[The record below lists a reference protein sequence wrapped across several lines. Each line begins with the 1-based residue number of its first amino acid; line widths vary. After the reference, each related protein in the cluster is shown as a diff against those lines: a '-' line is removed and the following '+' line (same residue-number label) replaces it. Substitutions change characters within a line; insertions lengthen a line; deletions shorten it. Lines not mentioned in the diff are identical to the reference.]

1 MRRFVAALS
10 GVLVVAAGLVVSAA
24 ASSAVVRSVAA
35 QSAAGRAPTVQA
47 GSFHPVNSTRVLDT
61 RRLGGLASGG
71 VLRPPVA
78 GAGAIP
84 VDASAVTVNVTVL
97 APARS
102 GSISVFP
109 GDQAWNGSASI
120 SFGAGLTKQS
130 MITAVLGSN
139 GTLAVRNNI
148 GARIQVIFDV
158 VGYSADR
165 GHVPSAPGA
174 FYPLGIRRVFD
185 TRAAGSHPLQ
195 PGQANLVQIGGN
207 GGVPTTGVAAVVA
220 NVTVI
225 SPARA
230 GTLSAY
236 PFDAGWNTGTSI
248 SFAAGRSEQD
258 VLSVGIGDYGAIG
271 LRNASSAP
279 VQVVV
284 DVIGYYLDGTPVD
297 YGSYQSIPSYRV
309 LDERLSGQHPIAP
322 GGTASMLPTQGINNV
337 TYHDPPPAW
346 GLAASVVRFTVLTPA
361 HAGSVSVYR
370 ADQAWNGAA
379 SISFPAGISV
389 QQQLTTPLGPNQA
402 LLIRNNTAGPLTLV
416 ADVLGYYRGVPAP
429 SVAGS
434 VNFERPGGPLR
445 DVSCASA
452 TFCMVSELPGRVETW
467 NGTAW
472 SKPSVVPP
480 ASQLMSLSCLSA
492 TFCMAAGWAD
502 ANRHIEVFRYD
513 GTSWTAQASLVYQ
526 WGRYPRVSCA
536 STSFCLV
543 VGSIGYRTFDGT
555 GWSAEQPFQ
564 PAQPSYDDQVIG
576 LTCVSASFCMAV
588 TVFNRVYRFDGTGW
602 SAPLSIAG
610 LTKPS
615 TVSCTSATF
624 CLAGDSLGNVASYD
638 GTSWAV
644 TPQVSPHPIS
654 WASCASST
662 DCRVVDNTGTVFRF
676 DGQAWSIELSSH
688 FTASRM
694 SCAPGGTCVLIDAD
708 YLLQDGE
715 AMVFDGTSWGSAHQ
729 IQFGPY
735 GGGGVSCVSTSFC
748 MAIDVGGWAASY
760 DGTGWNTEVFVADQG
775 DQLEAVSC
783 GSSSSC
789 VAVDDHG
796 KAYHYDGTAWSAA
809 MLVEPGGWLS
819 SVSCPSPVWCVAVD
833 YQGNASTF
841 NGSSWSAPASIDSNL
856 LTGVSCPSTSFCAAV
871 DNAGQAVTFNGSSW
885 SASQP
890 TGAQRLTGISCTSS
904 GFCLALGAGQ
914 AARWN
919 GAHWVGVGVPANQ
932 DAGQLSC
939 TSAQSCLAIT
949 PNLSG
954 GTVPNAGTMIAWDG
968 TEWSMPTS
976 MTASNA
982 VSCANASWCLVLDD
996 NTATTLTG

>member
-1 MRRFVAALS
+1 M
-10 GVLVVAAGLVVSAA
+10 VAAGLVVSAT
-24 ASSAVVRSVAA
+24 ASSVALGVT
-35 QSAAGRAPTVQA
+35 AARTAAHTAATVQA
-47 GSFHPVNSTRVLDT
+47 GSFHPVDSTRVLDT

-71 VLRPPVA
+71 VLRPQVA

-84 VDASAVTVNVTVL
+84 VGASAVTVNVSVL
-97 APARS
+97 TPARS

-109 GDQAWNGSASI
+109 GDQAWNGAASI
-120 SFGAGLTKQS
+120 SFTAGLTKQS

-165 GHVPSAPGA
+165 GHVPSAPGT
-174 FYPLGIRRVFD
+174 FYPLGVRRVFD

-195 PGQANLVQIGGN
+195 PGRENLVQIGGN

-220 NVTVI
+220 NVSVI

-236 PFDAGWNTGTSI
+236 PFDAGWNTGTSL

-284 DVIGYYLDGTPVD
+284 DVIGYYLGGTPVD
-297 YGSYQSIPSYRV
+297 YGSYQSTPSYRV
-309 LDERLSGQHPIAP
+309 LDERASGQHPIAP
-322 GGTASMLPTQGINNV
+322 GATASMLPTQGIDSV
-337 TYHDPPPAW
+337 TYPDPPPAW
-346 GLAASVVRFTVLTPA
+346 GLAALVVRFTVLTPA
-361 HAGSVSVYR
+361 HAGSISVYR
-370 ADQAWNGAA
+370 ADRTWDGAA
-379 SISFPAGISV
+379 SITFPAGSSV
-389 QQQLTTPLGPNQA
+389 QQQLTTGLGPNQA
-402 LLIRNNTAGPLTLV
+402 LLIRNDTAGPLTLV

-434 VNFERPGGPLR
+434 VNFERSVGPLR
-445 DVSCASA
+445 DVSCASP

-526 WGRYPRVSCA
+526 SGHYPRVSCA
-536 STSFCLV
+536 STSFCVV
-543 VGSIGYRTFDGT
+543 VGSTGYRTFDGT
-555 GWSAEQPFQ
+555 GWSAEQTVVPFV
-564 PAQPSYDDQVIG
+564 YHQVTG
-576 LTCVSASFCMAV
+576 LTCASASFCLAV
-588 TVFNRVYRFDGTGW
+588 TDLDSVYEFDGTGW

-615 TVSCTSATF
+615 TVSCTSTTF
-624 CLAGDSLGNVASYD
+624 CVAGDSLGNIASYD

-644 TPQVSPHPIS
+644 TQQVSPHPIY

-662 DCRVVDNTGTVFRF
+662 NCRVTDTTGTVFRF
-676 DGQAWSIELSSH
+676 DGQAWSSELSSG

-694 SCAPGGTCVLIDAD
+694 SCAPAGTCVLINAY
-708 YLLQDGE
+708 YLRDDGE
-715 AMVFDGTSWGSAHQ
+715 ARVFDGTSWGSVHL
-729 IQFGPY
+729 IQSGPY
-735 GGGGVSCVSTSFC
+735 GGDGVSCVSTTFC
-748 MAIDVGGWAASY
+748 MAIDAGGWAASY
-760 DGTGWNTEVFVADQG
+760 DGTGWNTEVLVADQG
-775 DQLEAVSC
+775 DQLKAVSC

-789 VAVDDHG
+789 VAVDNRG
-796 KAYHYDGTAWSAA
+796 KAYHYDGTGWSAA

-819 SVSCPSPVWCVAVD
+819 SVSCPSPSWCVAVD
-833 YQGNASTF
+833 YEGKASTF
-841 NGSSWSAPASIDSNL
+841 NGSGWSVPASIDSNP
-856 LTGVSCPSTSFCAAV
+856 LTGVSCPSSSFCAAV
-871 DNAGQAVTFNGSSW
+871 DSAGQAVTFNGASW

-890 TGAQRLTGISCTSS
+890 TGGQRLTGISCASS
-904 GFCLALGAGQ
+904 GFCLALGPGQ
-914 AARWN
+914 AVRWD
-919 GAHWVGVGVPANQ
+919 GAHWIGVGVPANQ
-932 DAGQLSC
+932 HAEQLSC
-939 TSAQSCLAIT
+939 ASPQSCLAIT
-949 PNLSG
+949 PNLDG
-954 GTVPNAGTMIAWDG
+954 GYVPDAGTVIAWDG
-968 TEWSMPTS
+968 TGWSMPTRLA
-976 MTASNA
+976 ASDA
-982 VSCANASWCLVLDD
+982 VSCANGSWCQVIG
-996 NTATTLTG
+996 NYMATTLTG